1 MIPLASP
8 TRRRLLA
15 AAALAAI
22 APRAALSA
30 AATIAG
36 APPAW
41 SLRDLA
47 ALSPSSRLV
56 EPSGDKTGHADTLA
70 LQASLDRGGITLLTP
85 RGRYHLRNRLSLT
98 HDASG
103 LACPGAMA
111 DIVMLTGPGQFD
123 LASYIPSE
131 QFGEHHVGIYAWS
144 AARPILD
151 GLRLTMQGA
160 AGPRVAIPFA
170 LRSCS
175 DLRIGRLEYSGF
187 RETWRGMLSLDSC
200 QGGRVDNVYCHDCNP
215 DTDTLPSLQVSA
227 VVVDEN
233 RVNGVSSRDIH
244 FGLVRYSNLLLGPR
258 ALARYAPQSDAVTVM
273 SDGGGGLVFDL
284 ITGDGVGEVL
294 DCWGDGVTARI
305 KARNTQLY
313 PVKLIYGAQHC
324 RIVADIDRTGLSA
337 VYLSGNAD
345 IPGRRSG
352 GVAHNQVRVTATNVG
367 ALHAEVARVWR
378 PMPPM
383 QPGVYLDNPLR
394 AHLPEDNHISGS
406 LFGAPGAGMPYVAA
420 APASGPGNVI
430 ELSGGGY
437 VQAFAAPTGAFRTPA
452 TIRRL

>member
-1 MIPLASP
+1 MTRLFSPNRRQVLAAVSLAAMAP
-8 TRRRLLA
+8 RGALA
-15 AAALAAI
+15 AAPAG
-22 APRAALSA
+22 
-30 AATIAG
+30 AG

-41 SLRDLA
+41 TLGDLH
-47 ALSPSSRLV
+47 ALSPSLRLV
-56 EPSGDKTGHADTLA
+56 EPSGDATGRKDTA
-70 LQASLDRGGITLLTP
+70 VLQASLDRGGVTLLSP
-85 RGRYHLRNRLSLT
+85 GGRYHLANRLRLT
-98 HDASG
+98 HGASG

-111 DIVMLTGPGQFD
+111 DIVMLTGRGQFD
-123 LASYIPSE
+123 LASYIPPE
-131 QFGEHHVGIYAWS
+131 QFGDHHVGVYAWG

-151 GLRLTMQGA
+151 GLRLTLQGA
-160 AGPRVAIPFA
+160 AEPRVAIPFA
-170 LRSCS
+170 LRNCA

-200 QGGRVDNVYCHDCNP
+200 HGGRVDSVYCHDCNP
-215 DTDTLPSLQVSA
+215 DTDVLPSLQVSA
-227 VVVDEN
+227 VVLDEN

-244 FGLVRYSNLLLGPR
+244 FGLVRYANLLLGPH

-313 PVKLIYGAQHC
+313 PVKLIYGAQGC
-324 RIVADIDRTGLSA
+324 RVEADIDRTGLSA

-352 GVAHNQVRVTATNVG
+352 SVAHNQVRVTATNVG
-367 ALHAEVARVWR
+367 ALHAEIARLWR

-383 QPGVYLDNPLR
+383 QPGVYLDNPAR
-394 AHLPEDNHISGS
+394 AHLPEDNHISGRV
-406 LFGAPGAGMPYVAA
+406 FGAPGAGMPYVVA

-430 ELSGGGY
+430 ELGGGGF
-437 VQAFAAPTGAFRTPA
+437 VRSFAAGAGPLRTPA
-452 TIRRL
+452 AIRRL